1 MGVSVDVF
9 TWPQIVLAPGAEVTF
24 LHWIVDNN
32 GESLIDP
39 DRWYW
44 MSAVPE
50 FANVRPDRPV
60 PGASLEIVIQGA
72 YRDPLPTTGPN
83 NTQWLATWRNATNDW
98 IVVFQPRL
106 VEAPAR

>member
-9 TWPQIVLAPGAEVTF
+9 TWPQIVLAPGAQVTF

-32 GESLIDP
+32 GSSLIDP

-44 MSAVPE
+44 MSAVPN
-50 FANVRPDRPV
+50 FAGARPDRPV
-60 PGASLEIVIQGA
+60 PGASLQIVSQGA
-72 YRDPLPTTGPN
+72 YRDRQPTAGPN
-83 NTQWLATWRNATNDW
+83 NTQWQATWHNLTANASVT
-98 IVVFQPRL
+98 FQPRL